1 MHLNFKS
8 QSDTSESEVQNEGT
22 IKSQE
27 QSDYNQT
34 LQTQEIIGAVPKL
47 SVLYQDKYLSCPIL
61 HESYVWKI
69 EVITKQ
75 AVQYIG
81 CVRKE
86 KQDK

>member
-34 LQTQEIIGAVPKL
+34 LQTEEIIGAVP
-47 SVLYQDKYLSCPIL
+47 
-61 HESYVWKI
+61 
-69 EVITKQ
+69 
-75 AVQYIG
+75 
-81 CVRKE
+81 
-86 KQDK
+86 